1 MNQQQRALRLLSVG
15 LLTVGTLAPLVT
27 TATTTVAAASTP
39 FKVCMG
45 TGGTPGTPWQ
55 TGQGTVM
62 QSIAKKEGWS
72 SVILSNQH
80 SPSISLSNAQ
90 VFILDKCNVVVEG
103 PVPESTDPVIAA
115 KLAAAKI
122 PVITFDIT
130 QKGWYF
136 VGINNSLAGVEGGK
150 ALGQVIKSKWDCKL
164 DEVVASGLPV
174 VGIIDTERTGGMVTG
189 IMKVCPNITKSQTI
203 EFDGDGEVSASS
215 TQARALLAAHPTWTK
230 IAVVGINDDGVV
242 GALEAAEQLG
252 RAKDIIGWGQSG
264 DLDTGANVDPHL
276 LGSVFYFLEGYP
288 EWAVP
293 LLKEMAA
300 GHAPAVADYTHNN
313 PAVLIPPCPAS
324 TAQAKSIPGYS
335 ARLAKMTQ
343 VSPGTTPN
351 SLFCPKS

>member
-90 VFILDKCNVVVEG
+90 IFILDKCNVVVEG

-136 VGINNSLAGVEGGK
+136 VGINNSLAGIEGGRPW
-150 ALGQVIKSKWDCKL
+150 ARSSSRNGI
-164 DEVVASGLPV
+164 ASQ
-174 VGIIDTERTGGMVTG
+174 
-189 IMKVCPNITKSQTI
+189 TKSSLRACRW
-203 EFDGDGEVSASS
+203 SA
-215 TQARALLAAHPTWTK
+215 
-230 IAVVGINDDGVV
+230 
-242 GALEAAEQLG
+242 
-252 RAKDIIGWGQSG
+252 
-264 DLDTGANVDPHL
+264 
-276 LGSVFYFLEGYP
+276 
-288 EWAVP
+288 
-293 LLKEMAA
+293 
-300 GHAPAVADYTHNN
+300 
-313 PAVLIPPCPAS
+313 
-324 TAQAKSIPGYS
+324 
-335 ARLAKMTQ
+335 
-343 VSPGTTPN
+343 
-351 SLFCPKS
+351 